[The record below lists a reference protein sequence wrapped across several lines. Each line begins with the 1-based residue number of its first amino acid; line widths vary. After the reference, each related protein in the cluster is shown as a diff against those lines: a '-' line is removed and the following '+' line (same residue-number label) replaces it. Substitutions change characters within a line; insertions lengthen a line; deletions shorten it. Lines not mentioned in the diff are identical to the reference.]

1 MLPSNILPVT
11 VGRGWIK
18 PRYAM
23 INSANRELA
32 ESLIATFTDCQ
43 GERKRL
49 LITRLKGF
57 EEIGH
62 DYKFIRGL
70 GVLLERRCLFESP
83 NSADPVTARRI
94 VFHEASRSGLA
105 LTGEK
110 RSAIFAEASKA
121 AGMESEQLEDTLWS
135 DLEEELVLKNFRE
148 IDPLV
153 LLRYYNLSL
162 VQTLLF
168 KAVKMEF
175 SVGGA
180 WKEIFRAINRYGL
193 MYSAEVRENGF
204 HVVLDGPLSLFKLTD
219 RYGTSLAKLLPVI
232 MQGEDWSL
240 NATVVRK
247 SMQGKRMLDF
257 KLDRLGASGLLEDI
271 ERPTSKDIFDSKV
284 EERFS
289 RSFNSLG
296 TEWKCIREPEPLI
309 TGSHVLIPD
318 FSFEKSGLKVYLEIM
333 GFWTE
338 DYIER
343 KIRKLRQLSRDV
355 EMIVAVDEALACT
368 KLTRM
373 KHEVIMF
380 RGSLPVKPII
390 NYLNQ
395 KEARQIDDQ
404 VNAGKA
410 ISIRSFGL
418 GEIVSVKDVAT
429 SNQVSPGLVQKAAF
443 DGGAKIDDFILIG
456 DQFISSSKVSSID
469 RAIKASNE
477 VKLQSLSALLLEEG
491 ILEPIRLLEY
501 LHYVVRWKG
510 LDFDQAVVS
519 SSE

>member
-1 MLPSNILPVT
+1 
-11 VGRGWIK
+11 
-18 PRYAM
+18 M
-23 INSANRELA
+23 INSANKELA
-32 ESLIATFTDCQ
+32 ESLIAAFIDCQ
-43 GERKRL
+43 GERKGL
-49 LITRLKGF
+49 LIARLKGF
-57 EEIGH
+57 EETAY
-62 DYKFIRGL
+62 DYRFIRGL
-70 GVLLERRCLFESP
+70 GVLLERRSLFESN
-83 NSADPVTARRI
+83 NSVDPVTARRT
-94 VFHEASRSGLA
+94 VFEEASRSGLA

-110 RSAIFAEASKA
+110 RSAILTEASRA
-121 AGMESEQLEDTLWS
+121 LGIQSEQLEDTLWS
-135 DLEEELVLKNFRE
+135 DLEEELVLKNFKE
-148 IDPLV
+148 IDPVV
-153 LLRYYNLSL
+153 LLRHYNLSL

-168 KAVKMEF
+168 NAVKMEF

-232 MQGEDWSL
+232 MEGEDWSL

-257 KLDRLGASGLLEDI
+257 KLDRLAASGLLEDI
-271 ERPTSKDIFDSKV
+271 GREASRDIFDSKV

-338 DYIER
+338 EYLER

-355 EMIVAVDEALACT
+355 DMIVAVDEALACA

-380 RGSLPVKPII
+380 RGSLPVKPVI

-395 KEARQIDDQ
+395 KEARQIASQ
-404 VNAGKA
+404 VDAGKA
-410 ISIRSFGL
+410 ISIRSFGV
-418 GEIVSVKDVAT
+418 GEIVSLKDVAN
-429 SNQVSPGLVQKAAF
+429 SNQVSPVLVQKAAF
-443 DGGAKIDDFILIG
+443 DGGGKIDDFILIG
-456 DQFISSSKVSSID
+456 NQFISSSKISSID
-469 RAIKASNE
+469 HDIKSSDE
-477 VKLQSLSALLLEEG
+477 VKLQSLSALLLKEG

-501 LHYVVRWKG
+501 LDYVISWKG

-519 SSE
+519 SSTTKNRLAS